1 MIVIDRFYVPNS
13 VEAYLKITILGPHD
27 MYLNLRMAKYV
38 LCIRIAL
45 LKGRHVLVQYYLIV

>member
-13 VEAYLKITILGPHD
+13 VEAYLKITILGRHD
-27 MYLNLRMAKYV
+27 MYLNLSMAKYV
-38 LCIRIAL
+38 RIAL